1 MSVIAM
7 ASARWPCSNWFIIH
21 GASRLMRVGR
31 ISEDM
36 TSSRMPTKKRE
47 QPAGELSVHPAQSYL
62 SYVLRFNLRA
72 TVNIHP
78 RRGTE

>member
-1 MSVIAM
+1 
-7 ASARWPCSNWFIIH
+7 
-21 GASRLMRVGR
+21 MRVGR